1 MVLVVGLTDAEVVD
15 VPLEDADV
23 DGTPTKASWF

>member
-1 MVLVVGLTDAEVVD
+1 MTVEFEA

-23 DGTPTKASWF
+23 DMMDVNDGDILQTS